1 MPDEVTLRAEKLDG
15 FEHLSDEAWS
25 TMIAEAVRQAE
36 DLARAE
42 RIEGGRRILG
52 RKAILRAHPTDTPST
67 SEPRRNLRPHVACK
81 REPVRLAAL
90 AALVAFRRAHHHARQ
105 LWLAGDHA
113 VCFPL
118 GTYVFKLLGA
128 CCAGGPPD

>member
-42 RIEGGRRILG
+42 RIDSGRRILLG
-52 RKAILRAHPTDTPST
+52 RKAVLRAHPTDTPST
-67 SEPRRNLRPHVACK
+67 SEPRRTESSITSVA
-81 REPVRLAAL
+81 V
-90 AALVAFRRAHHHARQ
+90 
-105 LWLAGDHA
+105 
-113 VCFPL
+113 
-118 GTYVFKLLGA
+118 
-128 CCAGGPPD
+128 